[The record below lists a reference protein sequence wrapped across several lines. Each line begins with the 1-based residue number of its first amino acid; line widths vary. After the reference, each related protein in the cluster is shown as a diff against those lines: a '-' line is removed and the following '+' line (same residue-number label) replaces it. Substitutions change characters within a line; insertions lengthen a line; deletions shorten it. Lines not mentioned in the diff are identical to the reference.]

1 MLKTRTWVMI
11 LLCVFLALAVL
22 SVVLLT
28 AKAPGTVVQ
37 VVQDGVV
44 LREIDLSRIAE
55 RESFEVLWPDG
66 GRNLVT
72 VEPGRIR
79 VTEADC
85 PDQICVSQ
93 GWLSDQAAPIVC
105 MPHRLIIRV
114 KGETAQADAVAQ

>member
-1 MLKTRTWVMI
+1 MLKTRTWV
-11 LLCVFLALAVL
+11 LLLLAAALALALL
-22 SVVLLT
+22 SVILLT

-37 VVQDGVV
+37 VVQDGRV
-44 LREIDLSRIAE
+44 LREIDLSRVAQ
-55 RESFEVLWPDG
+55 RETFEVLWPDG

-79 VTEADC
+79 VSEADC

-114 KGETAQADAVAQ
+114 KGETAQADGVAQ